1 MCQARPFLPVR
12 VSWPGGPGRKK
23 PSAWP
28 ESLGQGTWGHSSV
41 RSPASLWLGATPA
54 LALLHPRAFH
64 SPPLGWAVP
73 RASSRPSSGLCPWA
87 AQGPGALAWPT
98 LAFGPLP
105 PPLPFDGAPR
115 GPSRTPRL
123 SCTGTCWVHRPLP
136 REGQAS
142 TRQLPAAAPPLGPD
156 PAGGPG
162 AGGQA
167 ACLSSQPLL

>member
-28 ESLGQGTWGHSSV
+28 ESLGQGTWGHSSA

-54 LALLHPRAFH
+54 LALLHPLAFH
-64 SPPLGWAVP
+64 SPPWAGLSPGLPHVPAQASALGLLRVLELW
-73 RASSRPSSGLCPWA
+73 
-87 AQGPGALAWPT
+87 PGPT

-105 PPLPFDGAPR
+105 PPLSFDGAPR